1 MEIYFLPFRMV
12 KLMCFAFRAFFRAL
26 LKIQIVYFLI
36 FKHFQF
42 LMPVGF
48 HVVFVFRKA
57 VMFIR
62 NDEPQNVPSGFTDLL
77 QSYAAVLIDTGNHIT
92 AMEGLPYMASVR
104 VGNRNLVWRLLC
116 PVFLWQ
122 TEAETGII
130 KLAIEK
136 ANLWNRE

>member
-1 MEIYFLPFRMV
+1 M
-12 KLMCFAFRAFFRAL
+12 K
-26 LKIQIVYFLI
+26 
-36 FKHFQF
+36 
-42 LMPVGF
+42 PVGF

-104 VGNRNLVWRLLC
+104 AGNRNYN
-116 PVFLWQ
+116 Q
-122 TEAETGII
+122 TGNRKS
-130 KLAIEK
+130 KLMESGVVG
-136 ANLWNRE
+136 